1 MDVVCF
7 LERVQMLDEMIKA
20 KIAERDQLWDLA
32 TNITP
37 VMSGMPHGG
46 GVSDK
51 VGNLA
56 AKLADLARETN
67 DLIDMYI
74 DHKANVIQTLE
85 KLPAKEFGVL
95 HRIYVQ
101 HMTMGECASDMG
113 YSTVQIW
120 RIKRLAMLHL
130 QDVIACNTMYVV

>member
-1 MDVVCF
+1 MDVIYF
-7 LERVQMLDEMIKA
+7 LERVRMLDELIKA
-20 KIAERDQLWDLA
+20 KIAERDQLLDLA
-32 TNITP
+32 TSITP

-51 VGNLA
+51 VGNIA
-56 AKLADLARETN
+56 IKLADLARETN
-67 DLIDMYI
+67 DLIDKYI
-74 DHKANVIQTLE
+74 DHKAMVVQVLE

-101 HMTMGECASDMG
+101 YMTMSECASDMG

-120 RIKRLAMLHL
+120 RIKRLATLHL
-130 QDVIACNTMYVV
+130 QDVIACNTMYVI